1 MQEKALHTVYA
12 QPDEEVEK
20 LIIGKA
26 DAGGDPAEGIWSHP
40 GDYTLG
46 GTARAGDEEK
56 MIESRNLPSMDKAIW
71 IHFDGGHRKEH
82 GGVGGFVAF
91 DPKG

>member
-1 MQEKALHTVYA
+1 MVYA

-20 LIIGKA
+20 LMIGEA
-26 DAGGDPAEGIWSHP
+26 DAGGNSAEGIWSHP

-56 MIESRNLPSMDKAIW
+56 TIKSRNLPSMDKAIW
-71 IHFDGGHRKEH
+71 IYFDGGHRKEH
-82 GGVGGFVAF
+82 RGVGGFVVF
-91 DPKG
+91 HPKG

>member
-1 MQEKALHTVYA
+1 M
-12 QPDEEVEK
+12 
-20 LIIGKA
+20 IGKA
-26 DAGGDPAEGIWSHP
+26 DAGGNPAEGIWSHP
-40 GDYTLG
+40 WDYTLG
-46 GTARAGDEEK
+46 GTARARDEEK

-71 IHFDGGHRKEH
+71 KHFDGDHRKEH